1 MFRKTIISA
10 VLVALAAFPFSTL
23 TAANV
28 DAAANVAANAAVTN
42 AAVTNAVAANDDDDD
57 MPRRCAV
64 ITGMNL
70 SCPTTA
76 DRDHNAAH
84 DERAA
89 SFANPLGNIML
100 EYYLPNDHFSVVGGY
115 NAEVLQWFSGDVSAT
130 LRNIVLG
137 ARCYPLSNGC
147 AIQPYAALVTYT
159 NVGTQNETGYIEAS
173 SSGMGTSYSYE
184 RHYSIS
190 YPRFSVAPAIG
201 LDCYLFSSLALEF
214 QYGFPLALN
223 GKTSVSTTYN
233 GQPETYGMRSNMH
246 RHNIQIGLKLTF
258 PFRFTSDDGNTLY
271 KFIATA
277 LGLYCPDDEPK
288 KETKKEH
295 QKARLKR
302 VLDAY

>member
-10 VLVALAAFPFSTL
+10 VLAALSAFPFSTL

-28 DAAANVAANAAVTN
+28 NAAANVAAN
-42 AAVTNAVAANDDDDD
+42 AANDDDDD
-57 MPRRCAV
+57 MPRRWAV

-76 DRDHNAAH
+76 NIDHNAAH

-115 NAEVLQWFSGDVSAT
+115 NAETLQWFSGEVSAT

-137 ARCYPLSNGC
+137 ARYYPLSNGC

-159 NVGTQNETGYIEAS
+159 NVGTQNETGYMEAS
-173 SSGMGTSYSYE
+173 SSGMGTSYSHE

-190 YPRFSVAPAIG
+190 YPRFSVAPAIR
-201 LDCYLFSSLALEF
+201 LDCYIFSSLALEF
-214 QYGFPLALN
+214 QYGFPLAIN

-233 GQPETYGMRSNMH
+233 GQPETYDMRSNMH

-277 LGLYCPDDEPK
+277 LGLYSPDDEPK
-288 KETKKEH
+288 RETKKEH

>member
-10 VLVALAAFPFSTL
+10 VLAALAAFPFSTL

-28 DAAANVAANAAVTN
+28 NAAANVTANAT
-42 AAVTNAVAANDDDDD
+42 VTNAVAANAANDDDDD
-57 MPRRCAV
+57 VPRRWAV

-76 DRDHNAAH
+76 NIDHNAAH

-115 NAEVLQWFSGDVSAT
+115 NAETLQWFSGDVSAT

-137 ARCYPLSNGC
+137 ARYYPLSNGC

-159 NVGTQNETGYIEAS
+159 NVGTLNKKIY
-173 SSGMGTSYSYE
+173 MGCNISNMAESYSYE

-214 QYGFPLALN
+214 QYGFPLAVN
-223 GKTSVSTTYN
+223 GKTNVSTTYN
-233 GQPETYGMRSNMH
+233 GKPETYDMRSNMH

-277 LGLYCPDDEPK
+277 LGLYSPDDEPK

-302 VLDAY
+302 MLDAY

>member
-1 MFRKTIISA
+1 
-10 VLVALAAFPFSTL
+10 
-23 TAANV
+23 
-28 DAAANVAANAAVTN
+28 
-42 AAVTNAVAANDDDDD
+42 
-57 MPRRCAV
+57 
-64 ITGMNL
+64 
-70 SCPTTA
+70 
-76 DRDHNAAH
+76 
-84 DERAA
+84 
-89 SFANPLGNIML
+89 ML

-115 NAEVLQWFSGDVSAT
+115 NAETLQWFSGDVSAT

-137 ARCYPLSNGC
+137 ARYYPLSNGC

-159 NVGTQNETGYIEAS
+159 NVGTLNKKSY
-173 SSGMGTSYSYE
+173 MGCNISNMAESYSYE

-214 QYGFPLALN
+214 QYGFPLAVN
-223 GKTSVSTTYN
+223 GKTNVSTTYN
-233 GQPETYGMRSNMH
+233 GKPETYDMRSNMH

-302 VLDAY
+302 MLDAY

>member
-10 VLVALAAFPFSTL
+10 VLAALSAFPFSTL

-28 DAAANVAANAAVTN
+28 NAAANVAAN
-42 AAVTNAVAANDDDDD
+42 AANDDDDD
-57 MPRRCAV
+57 MPRRWAV

-76 DRDHNAAH
+76 NRDHNAAH

-115 NAEVLQWFSGDVSAT
+115 NAETLQWFSGDVSAT

-137 ARCYPLSNGC
+137 ARYYPLSNGC
-147 AIQPYAALVTYT
+147 AIQPYAALMTYT
-159 NVGTQNETGYIEAS
+159 NVGTQNEQSYLSCNISNMAE
-173 SSGMGTSYSYE
+173 SYSYE
-184 RHYSIS
+184 RKYNIS
-190 YPRFSVAPAIG
+190 YPRFSVAPVVG
-201 LDCYLFSSLALEF
+201 FDCYIFSSLALEF
-214 QYGFPLALN
+214 QYGFPLAIN

-233 GQPETYGMRSNMH
+233 GQPETYNMRSNMH

-288 KETKKEH
+288 KETKQEH